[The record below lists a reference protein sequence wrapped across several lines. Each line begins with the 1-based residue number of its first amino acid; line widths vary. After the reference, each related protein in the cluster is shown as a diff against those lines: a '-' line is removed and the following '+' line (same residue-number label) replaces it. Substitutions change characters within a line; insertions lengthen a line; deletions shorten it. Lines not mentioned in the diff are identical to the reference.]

1 MVSKL
6 EKPIMLNFFKKTLFF
21 IKENPR
27 ILYSLFL
34 IIIIPLTIFY
44 ITFSTSKKFQEAMD
58 STLRMNISLIQG
70 SIGNLI
76 FDEISQRELL
86 QEKIE
91 KIAKENP
98 EIRQLRIIL
107 PEEGK
112 FKITASQNPQEIGK
126 PIEGKA
132 IEMAFAQDEA
142 IAFLTYDE
150 KNQERRWEAFK
161 SFKNKEGERIGVIG
175 MGFSLKT
182 TDLLMKK
189 IFFSTYIV
197 ATIAILLTLFLVLHH
212 TQLFGYVSLSK
223 KLQEI
228 DKAKDEFI
236 RMATHELQ
244 SPIANIRGYILTL
257 KEEIENTL
265 TQQQKEYFFRIE
277 ISAKNLSNLIDDILE
292 VARIEQGRLDF
303 TPQIIQAQK
312 IIDETVKELEL
323 KAKEKGLKLV
333 FQSKEETSFI
343 RANPNRLRQ
352 IIFNLVDNAIKYTFF
367 GEIKVETKEDLP
379 RKKYY
384 IIIQDSGI
392 GIPAEAQ
399 KRLFEKFYRVK
410 TKETTDISG
419 TGLGLWITKEITK
432 RVGGDIYFESMEKIG
447 TKFVIVFPLVKT

>member
-1 MVSKL
+1 
-6 EKPIMLNFFKKTLFF
+6 MLNFLKRTLFF

-34 IIIIPLTIFY
+34 IIVIPLTIFY

-70 SIGNLI
+70 VIGNLV
-76 FDEISQRELL
+76 FDEISQKELL

-91 KIAKENP
+91 KIVKENP
-98 EIRQLRIIL
+98 ENRQLRIIL
-107 PEEGK
+107 LEGGK
-112 FKITASQNPQEIGK
+112 FKIIASQDSQEIGR

-132 IEMAFAQDEA
+132 IEMAFAQNEA
-142 IAFLTYDE
+142 ITFLTYDE

-161 SFKNKEGERIGVIG
+161 SFKNKEGEKIGVIG

-189 IFFSTYIV
+189 LFFSTYIV
-197 ATIAILLTLFLVLHH
+197 AIIAILLTLFLVLQH
-212 TQLFGYVSLSK
+212 TQLFGYVSLFK

-228 DKAKDEFI
+228 DRVKDEFI

-244 SPIANIRGYILTL
+244 SPITNIRGYILTL
-257 KEEIENTL
+257 KEEIENIL
-265 TQQQKEYFFRIE
+265 TKQQKEDFFRIE

-292 VARIEQGRLDF
+292 VVRIEQGRLDF
-303 TPQIIQAQK
+303 GLQAIQPQK
-312 IIDETVKELEL
+312 IIEETVKELEL
-323 KAKEKGLKLV
+323 KAKEKNLKLV
-333 FQSKEETSFI
+333 FQSKESMSLIEV
-343 RANPNRLRQ
+343 NPNRLRQ
-352 IIFNLVDNAIKYTFF
+352 IIFNLADNAIKYTPS
-367 GEIKVETKEDLP
+367 GQIEIFSQESLS

-384 IIIQDSGI
+384 IIIQDTGM

-410 TKETTDISG
+410 TKESAEIPG
-419 TGLGLWITKEITK
+419 TGLGLWLAKEMTK
-432 RVGGDIYFESMEKIG
+432 RMGGDIYFESMEKVG